1 MILWSIWII
10 VHILIVHNSY
20 YYDSILR
27 FLILSIF
34 RPPLPGTPGTDGLP
48 GPTRDVGSIDP
59 AGPTGPFGPTVTS
72 GVGLPGKFYSI
83 CLSSSKTS
91 PRCNIGVILPI
102 HAYMYYMSNAFLI
115 I

>member
-10 VHILIVHNSY
+10 VHILIVHNSCY
-20 YYDSILR
+20 CDSILR

-34 RPPLPGTPGTDGLP
+34 RPPLPGTNGSPGTDGLP

-72 GVGLPGKFYSI
+72 GVGLPGKFYSYVYPP
-83 CLSSSKTS
+83 LK
-91 PRCNIGVILPI
+91 PLPDV
-102 HAYMYYMSNAFLI
+102 ASV
-115 I
+115 